1 MRKMICLC
9 ITGILMLSGC
19 GKNAQA
25 GTGAAEGTVLKENQ
39 EIVYGQIETIAGND
53 MTIALAEAEETEV
66 QGKAPSQG
74 TEKTTSTDKEG
85 QEPDMG
91 SMPDMGEMP
100 SGGDGSFPEGIPSQG
115 GMPGQAH
122 EDGEQSDSQGKKDT
136 QEREDT
142 RENEEQD
149 TQKVTTYA
157 LTGETKN
164 MRIPVGTTVTTSL
177 GTTTTFSRLAAGDMV
192 KLVVQ
197 KENDKDEIIVGIWIV
212 G

>member
-1 MRKMICLC
+1 
-9 ITGILMLSGC
+9 MLSGC

-25 GTGAAEGTVLKENQ
+25 GTGDAEGTVLKENQ
-39 EIVYGQIETIAGND
+39 EIVYGQIETIVGND

-66 QGKAPSQG
+66 QGKALSQG

-91 SMPDMGEMP
+91 EMP
-100 SGGDGSFPEGIPSQG
+100 SGGDGSFPEGMPSQG
-115 GMPGQAH
+115 GMPGQAQ
-122 EDGEQSDSQGKKDT
+122 EDGEQSDSQGKK
-136 QEREDT
+136 DT

>member
-39 EIVYGQIETIAGND
+39 EIVYGQIETIVGNV

-91 SMPDMGEMP
+91 EMP
-100 SGGDGSFPEGIPSQG
+100 SGGNSSSPEGMPSQG
-115 GMPGQAH
+115 GMPGQAQ

>member
-9 ITGILMLSGC
+9 ITGILLLSGC
-19 GKNAQA
+19 GKSAQA
-25 GTGAAEGTVLKENQ
+25 GTGAAEETALKDNQ
-39 EIVYGQIETIAGND
+39 EVVYGQIETIVGND

-66 QGKAPSQG
+66 QGKSPAQMTEEPTSADGESQAPG
-74 TEKTTSTDKEG
+74 RD
-85 QEPDMG
+85 

-100 SGGDGSFPEGIPSQG
+100 SDWGENLPEGMPAQG
-115 GMPGQAH
+115 EMPGKEQNG
-122 EDGEQSDSQGKKDT
+122 GEQKDT
-136 QEREDT
+136 QGREDT
-142 RENEEQD
+142 GEKED
-149 TQKVTTYA
+149 TQARQKITTYT
-157 LTGETKN
+157 LTGERKD

-197 KENDKDEIIVGIWIV
+197 KEEDMNQVIVGIWIV

>member
-1 MRKMICLC
+1 
-9 ITGILMLSGC
+9 MLSGC

-66 QGKAPSQG
+66 QGKALSQG

-115 GMPGQAH
+115 GMPGQAQ
-122 EDGEQSDSQGKKDT
+122 EDGEQSDSQKI
-136 QEREDT
+136 
-142 RENEEQD
+142 
-149 TQKVTTYA
+149 TTYA